1 MRKIHYSK
9 AYLIA
14 TPTIIIISWLL
25 FPIITGEMAIPPDK
39 HPILIRC
46 ILALTVIMLWYSQLL
61 LPLCLIECDNGFYV
75 INQLQKR
82 FKRDYIRYSSI
93 SKIEYPYWRVE
104 GDDRTRSMRF
114 ELNDGSEYLCY
125 DYFTNLSG
133 LIRRWQSYKSIVEDD
148 ITNNYKPNGRSLTIS
163 PNYLAKTNTY
173 LILMGI
179 IVCILGVW
187 RIITSPSWPYPYIVI
202 PIMIATIYAL
212 CIPLKQVKVEDDTL
226 KLRGVVARNLKYDI
240 PLSKIGWIK
249 IQSDSICVKE
259 TDQNVTNVKH
269 SLSHKQVGLLIDY
282 MKECGI
288 VCESAKY
295 GKT

>member
-1 MRKIHYSK
+1 MRKIHYCI
-9 AYLIA
+9 AYIPTVPLILF
-14 TPTIIIISWLL
+14 TIWLVFIYVESEQPLWVYIFVIIIVISWTVALM
-25 FPIITGEMAIPPDK
+25 FYPP
-39 HPILIRC
+39 
-46 ILALTVIMLWYSQLL
+46 
-61 LPLCLIECDNGFYV
+61 CLIEGDNGFYV
-75 INQLQKR
+75 INLLKKR

-212 CIPLKQVKVEDDTL
+212 CIPLTQVKVEDDTL

-269 SLSHKQVGLLIDY
+269 SLSHKQVELLIDY

-288 VCESAKY
+288 VCES
-295 GKT
+295 GH